1 MGSCL
6 VKKVDG
12 KKIYDSLHVCLLNF
26 IRVDI
31 RGWITFKQQQS
42 KVFKLTFGA
51 MFVALAAIGANL
63 TSVAPFLVV
72 GGVPITLQTFFAV
85 LAGLVLGSRMGA
97 FSMFVY
103 MMAGLAGAPVFAQ
116 FKGGAGAAL
125 SPTFGFI
132 LSFILVAY
140 VAGKIR
146 EMNSSFVSYIV
157 AALTAMSVNY
167 IFGTNWMYA
176 AYKLWFGAPAQFSY
190 KIAWLWMMAPLPK
203 DIILSIMAGSFA
215 YRLEKYGISIRD
227 TVREQQSV

>member
-1 MGSCL
+1 
-6 VKKVDG
+6 
-12 KKIYDSLHVCLLNF
+12 KKIYDSLNVCLLNF

-31 RGWITFKQQQS
+31 TRSITFKQQQS

-51 MFVALAAIGANL
+51 TFVSLAAIGANL

-72 GGVPITLQTFFAV
+72 GGVPITLQTVFAV
-85 LAGLVLGSRMGA
+85 FACLVLGSRMGA

-176 AYKLWFGAPAQFSY
+176 AYK
-190 KIAWLWMMAPLPK
+190 
-203 DIILSIMAGSFA
+203 
-215 YRLEKYGISIRD
+215 
-227 TVREQQSV
+227 

>member
-12 KKIYDSLHVCLLNF
+12 KKIYDSLNVCLLNF

-31 RGWITFKQQQS
+31 RRWITFKQQQS

-63 TSVAPFLVV
+63 TSIAPFLVV

-227 TVREQQSV
+227 TVREQKSV

>member
-12 KKIYDSLHVCLLNF
+12 KKSYDSLNVCLLNF

-31 RGWITFKQQQS
+31 RRWITFKQQQS

-140 VAGKIR
+140 FAGKIR
-146 EMNSSFVSYIV
+146 EMNSSFVLYYV
-157 AALTAMSVNY
+157 GARTASAVKYNY
-167 IFGTNWMYA
+167 
-176 AYKLWFGAPAQFSY
+176 
-190 KIAWLWMMAPLPK
+190 
-203 DIILSIMAGSFA
+203 
-215 YRLEKYGISIRD
+215 
-227 TVREQQSV
+227 

>member
-12 KKIYDSLHVCLLNF
+12 KKIYDSLNVCLLNF

-31 RGWITFKQQQS
+31 RRWITFKQQQS

-227 TVREQQSV
+227 TVREQKSV